1 MNYEGLGLTV
11 GIEIHQRL
19 NTRKLFCRCPSI
31 LRRDKPQYT
40 VKRRLRVSMSEL
52 GEIDPAAEFENLR
65 NRIFV
70 YQGYYDTT
78 CEVEIDESPPL
89 DMNTEAL
96 RVAIQ
101 VALMLNMS
109 VVDEIHTMRK
119 VVIDGSNT
127 TGFQRTA
134 LVAVGNENSVIKT
147 KWGDV
152 RISTLCLEE
161 ESAYIVESTPGM
173 AVYKIDRLGIPLIEI
188 ATAPDIHHPEQCRDV
203 AFKLGRLLR
212 ATGKVQR
219 GIGTIRQDIN
229 ISIKGGARQE
239 IKGVQEL
246 SLLPL
251 IIKREIERQLNL
263 LKIRDELNRRL
274 NVGEF
279 DTYYTDVTDI
289 FKDSKS
295 KIVSRSLK
303 RGLKAYCIPTPGFK
317 GILSWELQP
326 GRRFGTEIADIVRTV
341 GVKGII
347 HSDELP
353 GYGIS
358 NDDVRLVEERVGVPR
373 DEGAFILIFMKEEKA
388 DSVFKLVRERLEY
401 AFKGIPSETR
411 QALPDGNTKYMR
423 PIPGAARMYPETD
436 IPPISIESLVEE
448 ISNVKFEYPEDIIGK
463 IIEFGLN
470 RELAEQIFD
479 NGQHHI
485 FFKIVKETGA
495 KPTLV
500 GSTLVQ
506 TMKYLSR
513 EGLNVENIS
522 DKHLV
527 EIFKAVS
534 EGIIGKEAVPNLL
547 VTVAENPKVN
557 IRRYAEQLKITEGE
571 LENIIRRIIR
581 ENYEKISQMEFKKAF
596 NTLMG
601 LVMKEVRGR
610 IDGKVVHDYVH
621 STLKELYT
629 S

>member
-1 MNYEGLGLTV
+1 MNYEELGLTV

-19 NTRKLFCRCPSI
+19 NTRKLFCKCPSI
-31 LRRDKPQYT
+31 IRKDEPQYT

-52 GEIDPAAEFENLR
+52 GEIDPAAEFEKLR
-65 NRIFV
+65 NRVFV

-96 RVAIQ
+96 KVAVQ
-101 VALMLNMS
+101 VAMMLNMS

-134 LVAVGNENSVIKT
+134 LIAVGNENSVIKT
-147 KWGDV
+147 KWGNV
-152 RISTLCLEE
+152 RINTLCLEE
-161 ESAYIVESTPGM
+161 ESAYIVESTTGT
-173 AVYKIDRLGIPLIEI
+173 AVYKLDRLGIPLIEI

-203 AFKLGRLLR
+203 ALKLGRLLR

-251 IIKREIERQLNL
+251 IVKREIERQLNL
-263 LKIRDELNRRL
+263 LEIKDELNRRMSKE
-274 NVGEF
+274 EF
-279 DTYYTDVTDI
+279 HTYYTDVTDV
-289 FKDSKS
+289 FRDSKS
-295 KIVSRSLK
+295 KIVGRSLK

-358 NDDVRLVEERVGVPR
+358 HDKVRLIEERVGLPR
-373 DEGAFILIFMKEEKA
+373 DNSAFILIFMEEEKV
-388 DSVFKLVRERLEY
+388 DKVFEIVRERLEH

-411 QALPDGNTKYMR
+411 QALPNGNTKYMR
-423 PIPGAARMYPETD
+423 PISGAARMYPETD
-436 IPPISIESLVEE
+436 IPPISIESLIKE
-448 ISNVKFEYPEDIIGK
+448 ISTIRFEYPEDILKK
-463 IIEFGLN
+463 IVESGVN
-470 RELAEQIFD
+470 REIAEQIFD

-485 FFKIVKETGA
+485 FFKIIEETGA

-522 DKHLV
+522 DVHLI

-534 EGIIGKEAVPNLL
+534 DGIIGKEAVPDLL
-547 VTVAENPKVN
+547 AAVVKVPEVN
-557 IRRYAEQLKITEGE
+557 IRRYAERLKITEKE
-571 LENIIRRIIR
+571 LENIIRRIIQ

-610 IDGKVVHDYVH
+610 IDGKVVHDYVECI
-621 STLKELYT
+621 LKESYT